1 MLLMSL
7 CWGDMSSM
15 PQRLT
20 VAGDAYCRLWHSKM
34 KLTLLANWMRSP
46 LGMVS
51 NLDSQH
57 DMIQADRA
65 AGTRNTHRPSEALW

>member
-7 CWGDMSSM
+7 CWSDMSSM

-20 VAGDAYCRLWHSKM
+20 VAGDAYCRLSHSKM

-51 NLDSQH
+51 NLQPGQGKLAS
-57 DMIQADRA
+57 
-65 AGTRNTHRPSEALW
+65 ALVMLL